1 MENKIKLCVSTVCID
16 FEEKKFLVVF
26 EKQDGKEVMNLPS
39 GHVEF
44 GEDPEEAAVRELFE
58 ETKTTA
64 DILVFGGI
72 TNLIEGTTNYFTM
85 VYGCIGR
92 AREACSDMADE
103 DVYRAEW
110 LTFDEI
116 VKLRPMHRNG
126 FVEEKIR
133 MCTSAIQA
141 NLKPIKSTVHPSN
154 HFHRPW
160 FRKEV
165 Y

>member
-44 GEDPEEAAVRELFE
+44 GEDPEHAARRELFE

-64 DILVFGGI
+64 DKLIFGGI
-72 TNLIEGTTNYFTM
+72 TNLIKGTTNYFTM

-92 AREACSDMADE
+92 VQEACSDMVDE

-116 VKLRPMHRNG
+116 VNLKTMHRNG

-133 MCTSAIQA
+133 MCVSAIQA
-141 NLKPIKSTVHPSN
+141 NLEPIKSTVHPVN
-154 HFHRPW
+154 HFHSPW

-165 Y
+165 C